1 MMQGCSGWLPGCC
14 YAAAI
19 AIAVAIVAMWL
30 SVLDSCHGVARVL

>member
-14 YAAAI
+14 YAA